1 MRRADDRRS
10 ASVMIKS
17 SIRWSLV
24 GNDVD
29 WMMKASE
36 PRTFSWIS
44 TKISMSAKRRITALA
59 SGSPS
64 PAAISCARAGLEL
77 PATSL
82 MEPFLADIDASP
94 RALLETM
101 FSISVYPRNRR
112 VSTSE
117 VISRRWPRWQP
128 VATAF
133 PAQNQ
138 YFRTILLMAAVA
150 KRADAELTRGGRG
163 PFRACDRRAAPARG
177 EDRSIRRPID
187 HGAEAA
193 QPGLR
198 DFPQH
203 QIVGGRPG
211 VASGLA
217 GRFLAAEAQRTLL
230 VAVVDVPD
238 PCDHG
243 AAAADL
249 GGEIA
254 SHAVRG
260 RAFAGDDRQVAKL

>member
-1 MRRADDRRS
+1 MRRADDRRN

-17 SIRWSLV
+17 SIRWSLA

-44 TKISMSAKRRITALA
+44 TKISISAKRRTTALV

-117 VISRRWPRWQP
+117 AISRRGLGWQP
-128 VATAF
+128 VASGF

-138 YFRTILLMAAVA
+138 YFRTILLMAAVPQ
-150 KRADAELTRGGRG
+150 RSDAEFTRGGGG
-163 PFRACDRRAAPARG
+163 PFPACPRGAVPARG
-177 EDRSIRRPID
+177 GGRLRRRSLD
-187 HGAEAA
+187 HGAGA
-193 QPGLR
+193 PPFRLWR
-198 DFPQH
+198 FP
-203 QIVGGRPG
+203 
-211 VASGLA
+211 
-217 GRFLAAEAQRTLL
+217 
-230 VAVVDVPD
+230 
-238 PCDHG
+238 
-243 AAAADL
+243 
-249 GGEIA
+249 
-254 SHAVRG
+254 
-260 RAFAGDDRQVAKL
+260 